1 MKEYKIQDLL
11 QIFSNPEVK
20 GDTSKTLSG
29 IAGLSEAKASD
40 LSFLG
45 NKKYAHE
52 VEKSQAG
59 AILLPRSYKG
69 GVSENTTAI
78 FVDDP
83 SIELAKICALI
94 EAVLWQKPKAGIHP
108 SAVIDP
114 SAKVAK
120 TAIIGPNAVVC
131 ANAKIGEGARIQ
143 ANNYIGVS
151 AVIGDDAWIM
161 PNAVIMDYCEVGKR
175 SRVQPGAVIG
185 SDGYG
190 YAYKD
195 GKHIRIPQV
204 GKVVLEDDVDIGAN
218 TTIDRARF
226 DKTVVGEG
234 TKIDNLVQIA
244 HNVRI
249 GKGCLIVSQTG
260 ISGSTKLGNFCILG
274 GQVGIVGHI
283 ELGDGAKV
291 GAQSGINH
299 DLKPNEYVRG
309 TPAYPFMT
317 AHKLDI
323 LKEKLPDMFKRLQDV
338 EKAVGIEKKTFS
350 K

>member
-1 MKEYKIQDLL
+1 MKEYKIKEIA
-11 QIFSNPEVK
+11 QIFDNPEIK
-20 GDTSKTLSG
+20 GDTERTLSG
-29 IAGLSEAKASD
+29 IASLAEARPAD

-45 NKKYAHE
+45 NKKYMHE
-52 VEKSQAG
+52 VEKSKAG
-59 AILLPRSYKG
+59 AILLPRGYEG

-78 FVDDP
+78 YVDDP
-83 SIELAKICALI
+83 SIELAKVCAII
-94 EAVLWQKPKAGIHP
+94 EAALWPQPKPGIHP

-114 SAKVAK
+114 TAEVAK
-120 TAIIGPNAVVC
+120 SAVIGPNAVIC
-131 ANAKIGEGARIQ
+131 ARAKIGEGARIQ

-151 AVIGDDAWIM
+151 ASIGDGAIIM

-175 SRVQPGAVIG
+175 CRVQPGAVIG

-195 GKHIRIPQV
+195 GQHIRIPQV

-226 DKTVVGEG
+226 DKTLIGAG
-234 TKIDNLVQIA
+234 TKIDNLVQIG
-244 HNVRI
+244 HNVRV
-249 GKGCLIVSQTG
+249 GKGCLIVSQAG
-260 ISGSTKLGNFCILG
+260 VSGSTKLGNFCILG

-323 LKEKLPDMFKRLQDV
+323 LKGKLPDLFKRVQDV
-338 EKAVGIEKKTFS
+338 EKALGIEKKTFS